1 MEFYFGVIP
10 QKSSENRVGS
20 QVCRVF
26 GLSPV
31 SGWVRLS
38 FGKHVFLGT
47 AFSVAVGEKTQY

>member
-10 QKSSENRVGS
+10 QKISENSVGS
-20 QVCRVF
+20 QACRGF
-26 GLSPV
+26 GLLPV

-47 AFSVAVGEKTQY
+47 SFSVAVGEKTQY